1 MLARAASTL
10 AAFAALFLTARA
22 DASTSARL
30 VYVRDQTAA
39 ACPDEDALR
48 QAVKQ
53 RVGYD
58 PFFPWAKTTIV
69 VEMSGEG
76 DSFVARVRLV
86 DERGLSLG
94 ARDLHAGT
102 NGCQGLVDAAALAI
116 SIGLDTSGL
125 GTSATPT
132 APVTAT
138 PTEPASP
145 TATPTEPASVSPTEG
160 APASPTPAATP
171 TPTESPAPTAN
182 PDRVASVPASSARA
196 HGSVG
201 LDAVA
206 AIASAPAVAPGV
218 DAWAEVRLGVGSLGV
233 DVRVDAPNSVARAAG
248 GTASILFTAAT
259 VAPCLHAGPFFAC
272 ALGSLGWLHASGADL
287 NLPRSG
293 SALAPSVGPRVGIEV
308 PLGRSLALRVRG
320 DLLINTVRPVV
331 LLDQEPAWTLPRV
344 SGVLAAGLAYRFP

>member
-10 AAFAALFLTARA
+10 AAFATLFLAARA

-69 VEMSGEG
+69 VEVTGEG

-125 GTSATPT
+125 GTGATAAPTGAPPAPETAPPT
-132 APVTAT
+132 AP
-138 PTEPASP
+138 AS
-145 TATPTEPASVSPTEG
+145 EV
-160 APASPTPAATP
+160 PAATP
-171 TPTESPAPTAN
+171 TPSAPSETPTASPAPTAS
-182 PDRVASVPASSARA
+182 PDRVAGVPAFPARVR
-196 HGSVG
+196 GSVG
-201 LDAVA
+201 LDALA

-233 DVRVDAPNSVARAAG
+233 DVRADAPNSATGAG
-248 GTASILFTAAT
+248 GGKAEVLFFAAT

-272 ALGSLGWLHASGADL
+272 ALGSLGWLRASGADL
-287 NLPRSG
+287 SLPRSG
-293 SALAPSVGPRVGIEV
+293 SALAPSVGPRVGVEV

-331 LLDQEPAWTLPRV
+331 LLDQEPAWTLPRA

>member
-1 MLARAASTL
+1 
-10 AAFAALFLTARA
+10 
-22 DASTSARL
+22 
-30 VYVRDQTAA
+30 VRDQTAS

-69 VEMSGEG
+69 VEMSGDG
-76 DSFVARVRLV
+76 DSFVAHVRLV

-94 ARDLHAGT
+94 ARDLHAGA

-125 GTSATPT
+125 GTSATATPAGT
-132 APVTAT
+132 PAAPDTAT
-138 PTEPASP
+138 PTTPASE
-145 TATPTEPASVSPTEG
+145 A
-160 APASPTPAATP
+160 PAATP
-171 TPTESPAPTAN
+171 TPPAPSETPTASPAPTAS
-182 PDRVASVPASSARA
+182 PDRVASVPASPARA
-196 HGSVG
+196 RGSVG
-201 LDAVA
+201 LDALA

-218 DAWAEVRLGVGSLGV
+218 DAWAEVRQGIGSLGAE
-233 DVRVDAPNSVARAAG
+233 VRADAPNSATGTG
-248 GTASILFTAAT
+248 GGKAEVVFFAAT

-272 ALGSLGWLHASGADL
+272 ALGSLGWLHASGADVK
-287 NLPRSG
+287 LPRSG
-293 SALAPSVGPRVGIEV
+293 SAFAPSIGPRVGIEV